1 MIQQFQ
7 FWVKTLTKIQAV
19 LCSVQHYL
27 QWPRYVNNLRIHWM
41 INEYRK
47 CRDRKMAEE
56 HVNMECISLHGCIR
70 NTPSDTEGLA
80 EHQLRVGKSP
90 WPLERN
96 IQIHAKFSRMKGEVG
111 KKESEQD
118 CTCTWEGGGPEAVVS
133 SPYQGN
139 CAGHWRSIWGCWR
152 VQKMY
157 THTQTSIIQ
166 P

>member
-96 IQIHAKFSRMKGEVG
+96 IQIHAKFGRMKGEVG
-111 KKESEQD
+111 KRRVSRTVPAHGRVGDLKQWSVPLIRETVRD
-118 CTCTWEGGGPEAVVS
+118 TGEAFGAV
-133 SPYQGN
+133 GE
-139 CAGHWRSIWGCWR
+139 CRKC
-152 VQKMY
+152 